1 METSD
6 PQHEPDGL
14 RLPLVGRDELLARIH
29 QHALDMASPH
39 ALAVIGPPGSGKT
52 SLLRALAAEDEDI
65 IGVYI
70 SLRDAATN
78 TETNWLR
85 TLIEATNT
93 ALLNRDYSQNRLDA
107 MESTLENPLAPA
119 LRPWINSDY
128 LSGVTRLIRS
138 HRRILWLLDDL
149 EALLA
154 SMEVDHL
161 PDDTLL
167 YLHGLMLNH
176 MQLGIVVTADLDAE
190 GRLLS
195 LAPFVPVEA
204 IHRLHL
210 LDPEATRSLLR
221 SARPSLSDEDA
232 AHIHAATGGHPQW
245 LTLCAQ
251 TLNGQPQAT
260 IETIK
265 QAVYPQVTADCEALW
280 QRLSTHE
287 QIILQ
292 AIVNLHYSDPLKAIT
307 PTMLEQWL
315 IDSDTPL
322 DATDIAAALRGLDYR
337 EIIGPDR
344 QNLRLRSGFFE
355 RWCLT
360 QLRRGQRVEQRRT
373 TAATT
378 PTPAAADSTPPMR
391 RLSILLIVLIVI
403 IVLGIIFAT
412 AGGGLNQ
419 AAPTAQPTVTLNAD
433 SS

>member
-6 PQHEPDGL
+6 PQHEPDGV

-29 QHALDMASPH
+29 QHAMDMASPH

-52 SLLRALAAEDEDI
+52 SLLRALAAEDDDI

-85 TLIEATNT
+85 TLIEATNA
-93 ALLNRDYSQNRLDA
+93 ALFNRDYSQNRLDA
-107 MESTLENPLAPA
+107 LESTLENPLAPA
-119 LRPWINSDY
+119 LRPWINGDY
-128 LSGVTRLIRS
+128 LNGVTRLIRS

-154 SMEVDHL
+154 AMEADHV

-176 MQLGIVVTADLDAE
+176 VQLGIVVTADLDE
-190 GRLLS
+190 ESHLLS
-195 LAPFVPVEA
+195 LAPFVPVDA

-210 LDPEATRSLLR
+210 LDPEATRDLLR
-221 SARPSLSDEDA
+221 SVRPDLSDADTT
-232 AHIHAATGGHPQW
+232 HIHAATGGHPQW
-245 LTLCAQ
+245 LALCAQ
-251 TLNGQPQAT
+251 SLSEQPQAVV
-260 IETIK
+260 ETIT
-265 QAVYPQVTADCEALW
+265 QAVYPQVIIDCEALW

-307 PTMLEQWL
+307 PAMLEQWL

-360 QLRRGQRVEQRRT
+360 QLRRGQRVEQGRPAAS
-373 TAATT
+373 AAT
-378 PTPAAADSTPPMR
+378 PATADSAPQMR
-391 RLSILLIVLIVI
+391 RLGILLIVLVVI
-403 IVLGIIFAT
+403 LVLGIVFAT

-419 AAPTAQPTVTLNAD
+419 AEPTAQPTVTLNAETP
-433 SS
+433 